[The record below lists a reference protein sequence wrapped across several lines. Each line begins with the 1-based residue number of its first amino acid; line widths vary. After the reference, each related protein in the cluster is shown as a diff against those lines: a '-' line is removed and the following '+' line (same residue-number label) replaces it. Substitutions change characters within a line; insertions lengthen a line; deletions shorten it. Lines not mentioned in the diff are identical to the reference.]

1 MIKASDMR
9 FKMFKHDFFLIYTII
24 LCKVTRNIVLEM
36 STMITLCFP
45 FNCNYHNHRV
55 LQLYLCVFFPDW
67 NPMLM
72 GLFLINNL
80 PIIALILCNT
90 FYFDASVI
98 PVETITFAF
107 ISTLGFLCIIFK
119 VSYNLFMLYFVNS
132 TFMIF
137 FFCT

>member
-1 MIKASDMR
+1 MNML
-9 FKMFKHDFFLIYTII
+9 FNMFKHETAAFCDII
-24 LCKVTRNIVLEM
+24 AITLCKVTRYIVSEM

-72 GLFLINNL
+72 GLFLIYHL